1 MWMALLIGWLG
12 VWSAALADEKY
23 PDGMTIVETPMSGE
37 MQVVT
42 GSKVELDVAREPAST
57 FKVVIAWAALD
68 RGLVQDV
75 ETPLKGAD
83 GLGLRQ
89 SLQKSINPPFAL
101 LAEKMGGEILGEY
114 AERSGLIE
122 GKILKSWMRA
132 GGQEAVHGGE
142 LKTTLRREHSMAVGW
157 MRGTAPWNGAAG
169 KKLQDAL
176 VWKGERVMV
185 WAKTGSFGG
194 CLWMTGYGEDK
205 AVTVFMLGE
214 VGRRPEVVKAFF
226 SRWGVEPTS
235 R

>member
-12 VWSAALADEKY
+12 VWSAALAEEKY
-23 PDGMTIVETPMSGE
+23 PDGMTILETPKIGE

-42 GSKVELDVAREPAST
+42 GSKVEMDVAREPAST

-68 RGLVQDV
+68 QGLVQDV

-83 GLGLRQ
+83 SLGLRQ

-142 LKTTLRREHSMAVGW
+142 LKTTVLREHSMAVGW
-157 MRGTAPWNGAAG
+157 MRGTAPWNGKVG
-169 KKLQDAL
+169 KKLQEAL
-176 VWKGERVMV
+176 VWKGEKVFLR
-185 WAKTGSFGG
+185 AKTGSYGG

-235 R
+235 L